1 MEKGRENPWHGWR
14 TAERRPVLAHSSLER
29 PVYYVYILKLSD
41 GTFYVDQTTSL
52 GIWLREHR
60 DGLQSQTNGKDPN
73 LVYFRLFA
81 GEREEVKDLE
91 DELTLLNQSGAG
103 RSRLREI
110 IGHFRDPL
118 RLLEL
123 EA

>member
-14 TAERRPVLAHSSLER
+14 TAERRPVLAHASLER

-41 GTFYVDQTTSL
+41 DTFYVGQTTSL
-52 GIWLREHR
+52 DIWLREHR
-60 DGLQSQTNGKDPN
+60 DGLQSQTKGKDSK
-73 LVYFRLFA
+73 LVYFRLFV
-81 GEREEVKDLE
+81 GEREEVMDLE

-110 IGHFRDPL
+110 IEHFRDPL